1 MSEVVVAC
9 AADLGKLVRERRR
22 AQGFTQLEL
31 AEGAGVGI
39 TFVSNLERG
48 KGTSEIDK
56 VLRVARTL
64 GIDVV
69 ARERV

>member
-1 MSEVVVAC
+1 MSEVVITC
-9 AADLGKLVRERRR
+9 AADLGKLVRARRR

-56 VLRVARTL
+56 ALRVARTL

-69 ARERV
+69 ARERE